1 MGGGGDV
8 KSLRPYATYPHMSIK
23 VALESGFV
31 VVVNCT
37 ELTVF
42 VERKFDL
49 VWEAASQHPLK
60 SASVLKTHYTV

>member
-1 MGGGGDV
+1 MGGGGNA
-8 KSLRPYATYPHMSIK
+8 KSLRPYAIYHMSIK

-49 VWEAASQHPLK
+49 VW
-60 SASVLKTHYTV
+60 